1 MLSTQVQTGQPSSP
15 GRAKRTRVRQR
26 RLHLVAGFVVMVYVY
41 ADPAADS
48 PLTLAVRWLLL
59 PLLAVSGAVMWQWPR
74 IRRLVR
80 QGIRL

>member
-1 MLSTQVQTGQPSSP
+1 
-15 GRAKRTRVRQR
+15 
-26 RLHLVAGFVVMVYVY
+26 MVYVY